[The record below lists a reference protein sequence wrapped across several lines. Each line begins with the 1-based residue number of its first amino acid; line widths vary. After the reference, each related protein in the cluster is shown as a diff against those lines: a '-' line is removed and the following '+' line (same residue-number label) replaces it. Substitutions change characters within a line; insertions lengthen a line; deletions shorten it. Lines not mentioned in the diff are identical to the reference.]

1 MFQQI
6 KEFFEGLSW
15 LANLLALV
23 PVAAAIY
30 GLYKKRETVLGWFTK
45 RKYMSLADYVASRQ
59 PIYSFDNKKVKLVIV
74 DDNPTDFP
82 IDYLKRTFGQ
92 VNVYEKISLSEASN
106 FIGHDLIFL
115 DMMGVVEE
123 DKKYGGLQLIKKIKE
138 IPDSPVV
145 VAVSGARFDPTATDY
160 FRAADDVLKKP
171 LTEIKCEEVV
181 LDLLKEKL
189 SPEKAAD
196 LIDGE
201 IMAKSRNEREK
212 GKVLQLF
219 LSFLEEKIPL
229 EQLRAEL
236 VNSYRHMDTALL
248 IAKAKRVK
256 DAYER

>member
-6 KEFFEGLSW
+6 KVFFEELSW

-23 PVAAAIY
+23 PVLVGAY
-30 GLYKKRETVLGWFTK
+30 GVYRKREILVGWFTK
-45 RKYMSLADYVASRQ
+45 RRYLSLADYVTSRI
-59 PIYSFDNKKVKLVIV
+59 PHYSFDNKKVKLVIV
-74 DDNPTDFP
+74 DDSPTDFP
-82 IDYLKRTFGQ
+82 IEYLKRTFGQ
-92 VNVYEKISLSEASN
+92 VTVYQKISLSEASN

-160 FRAADDVLKKP
+160 FRSADDVLKKP

-189 SPEKAAD
+189 SPQKAAD
-196 LIDGE
+196 FIDGE

-219 LSFLEEKIPL
+219 LSFLENKV
-229 EQLRAEL
+229 QLDELRSEL

-248 IAKAKRVK
+248 IAKIKRVK
-256 DAYER
+256 DAYDH